1 MKVYIATPVN
11 ARSEA
16 TIEQKRQAAYERVLE
31 VRGKLAT
38 IWDAEYHS
46 SFDDGIA
53 PIDIP
58 CTKSEAYIMAE
69 CVATVMECD
78 VTVMDNGW
86 NKSRGCKVEWFT
98 AYQYGKEIVYYD
110 RISQAVIDGVNR
122 AIGQKSEF
130 SRSKVDV

>member
-1 MKVYIATPVN
+1 M
-11 ARSEA
+11 
-16 TIEQKRQAAYERVLE
+16 
-31 VRGKLAT
+31 
-38 IWDAEYHS
+38 
-46 SFDDGIA
+46 DGSTVS
-53 PIDIP
+53 
-58 CTKSEAYIMAE
+58 CL
-69 CVATVMECD
+69 ATVMECD
-78 VTVMDNGW
+78 VIVMDNGW